1 MKQCY
6 IGLVDE
12 TWTLSELVA
21 EARTRLEALPA
32 PKNGQVRAVPDERT
46 IRYYA
51 QLSLLDRPVAM
62 RGRTALYSRRHV
74 AQVVAIKRM
83 QTAGHS
89 LAEIQRLWPTFDD
102 TALSRITGVL
112 LGDAKGRGRK
122 EFWKRDAES
131 LPPPPAAPV
140 LASPPPTLRPQDR
153 AAHSPAPAE
162 LRLALAPGIT
172 VSIALPEHAP
182 VSLSPDDVRALR
194 AAAAPLVSELAHR
207 GLT

>member
-1 MKQCY
+1 M
-6 IGLVDE
+6 DE
-12 TWTLSELVA
+12 TWTLPELVA
-21 EARTRLEALPA
+21 EAKTRLEALPA

-51 QLSLLDRPVAM
+51 QLSLLDRPTAM
-62 RGRTALYSRRHV
+62 RGRTALYGRRHL

-89 LAEIQRLWPTFDD
+89 LAEIQKLWPTLDN
-102 TALSRITGVL
+102 TTLSRITGVL
-112 LGDAKGRGRK
+112 LDDSVAARKGRGRK
-122 EFWKRDAES
+122 EFWKREAEA
-131 LPPPPAAPV
+131 LPPPPAAPLV
-140 LASPPPTLRPQDR
+140 ASPTTALRAQAPASQ
-153 AAHSPAPAE
+153 STAPAE
-162 LRLALAPGIT
+162 LRLELAPGIT
-172 VSIALPEHAP
+172 VSIALPANAP

>member
-1 MKQCY
+1 
-6 IGLVDE
+6 VDE
-12 TWTLSELVA
+12 TWTLPELVA
-21 EARTRLEALPA
+21 EAKTRLEALPA

-51 QLSLLDRPVAM
+51 ALSLLDRPAAM
-62 RGRTALYSRRHV
+62 RGRTALYGRRHL

-89 LAEIQRLWPTFDD
+89 LAEIQKLWPTLDD
-102 TALSRITGVL
+102 TTLSRITGVL
-112 LGDAKGRGRK
+112 LDDAAAPRKGRGRK
-122 EFWKRDAES
+122 EFWKREAEA
-131 LPPPPAAPV
+131 LPPPPAAPLV
-140 LASPPPTLRPQDR
+140 ASPVPVLRAQAP
-153 AAHSPAPAE
+153 ASHSTAPAE
-162 LRLALAPGIT
+162 LRLELAPGVT
-172 VSIALPEHAP
+172 VSIALPANAP